1 MSTKGSPVQ
10 IETFPGGP
18 IATNSFLVAD
28 EDTGEAWMVDAPPDS
43 ARPVLDAA
51 AHGWRIVAL
60 VNTHGHWDHIADN
73 AAVLTETGVPLL
85 IHPADEPMIADPRQ
99 MGFARE
105 DIAPTKADHYLNEGD
120 TLSLGRYTF
129 TVWHTPGH
137 SPGGVVLHE
146 PTTGTLIGG
155 DTLFPGGH
163 GRIDIPGA
171 SREEMRASIA
181 RLATLPPETVVY
193 PGHGATTTI
202 GAELPWMRI
211 LTRR

>member
-1 MSTKGSPVQ
+1 MQ
-10 IETFPGGP
+10 IETFASGP
-18 IATNSFLVAD
+18 VDTNAYLVAD
-28 EDTGEAWMVDAPPDS
+28 EEAGEAWVIDAPPDS

-51 AHGWRIVAL
+51 AAHGWRVVAL

-73 AAVLTETGVPLL
+73 AAVLAETGVPLL
-85 IHPADEPMIADPRQ
+85 IHPADEPMIRQPRQ
-99 MGFARE
+99 MGFART
-105 DIAPTKADHYLNEGD
+105 DIAPTQADEHLNDGD
-120 TLSLGRYTF
+120 TRVLGRYTF

-137 SPGGVVLHE
+137 SPGGVVLYE

-171 SREEMRASIA
+171 SKDEIRASIA

-193 PGHGATTTI
+193 PGHGATTTV
-202 GAELPWMRI
+202 GAELPWMQLLARG
-211 LTRR
+211 R